1 MQYSVWEFRIISYLF
16 VLPAYKMN
24 KWMPSFFF
32 VFFLAVFFVKLA
44 DTGRKEDSAVYSDD
58 GIINIHIFKIK
69 D

>member
-1 MQYSVWEFRIISYLF
+1 
-16 VLPAYKMN
+16 MN
-24 KWMPSFFF
+24 RWMPSFFF

-44 DTGRKEDSAVYSDD
+44 NTGRKEDSAVYSDD